1 LSLLADGFDK
11 PEVSFEARRI
21 ETDVELVKVEDDQD
35 AIRFKFPGSPSF
47 RVNGMELWPEERE
60 AYVLS
65 CRVYPSQEGI
75 IGWPTVHL
83 LRQKLHEAKERG

>member
-1 LSLLADGFDK
+1 MQIELLYFDGCPSWQTGLINLK
-11 PEVSFEARRI
+11 SALKLNGI

-47 RVNGMELWPEERE
+47 RVNGMELWPKERE

-75 IGWPTVHL
+75 TGWPTVHL
-83 LRQKLHEAKERG
+83 LR